1 MIKIENLNNEKPYI
15 KYKELYDVAKSNNQ
29 NQIERILIASFN
41 HKLNEVNARYV
52 NLKYIANDEWIFFSN
67 YKSNKA
73 KDFSSHNQIT
83 AVSYWSSIDVQIRMK
98 AVITKSCTKFSDKH
112 FASRSDK
119 KNALA
124 ISSQQSQPV
133 NSYEDVKNE
142 YTSILNSE
150 NLYKRPSYWGGY
162 SFTPYYFEF
171 WKGHKSRINKREIYK
186 REGDEWMKSFLS
198 P

>member
-52 NLKYIANDEWIFFSN
+52 NLKYITNDEWIFFSN

-124 ISSQQSQPV
+124 ISSQQSRPV

-150 NLYKRPSYWGGY
+150 NLCKRPSYWGGY